1 MNFKNMFGEIGFGCM
16 KASFNMDASNREST
30 IEALHTALDNGVRFF
45 DTADIYAPNW
55 NTFGHN
61 EQLVSE
67 ALRAYSGNKDGLI
80 VATKGGITR
89 KPDEVWGRNASLDY
103 LLRAAEAS
111 AGRLGVGQLDVWQHH
126 RLDPSIRFETQLENL
141 AGLQQRGI
149 AKHIGVS
156 NYSAKQLRRA
166 VEVLG
171 EVVSVQNQLNPIY
184 RQELDVLDVCEELG
198 VAYLPWSPMK
208 GVRDVAI
215 LAEIGAE
222 VGESPYAVAVAWL
235 RSLSPQMVVMP
246 GVTRSASVTDALRG
260 VALTLSAEQIA
271 RIEAGLPQTLPMDAE
286 LLGDLPKE

>member
-45 DTADIYAPNW
+45 DTADIYAPSW

-61 EQLVSE
+61 EQLVAE
-67 ALRAYSGNKDGLI
+67 ALRSYSGSKDGVI

-89 KPDEVWGRNASLDY
+89 KPGEVWGRNASLDY

-184 RQELDVLDVCEELG
+184 RQELDVLEVCEELG
-198 VAYLPWSPMK
+198 IAYLPWSPMK
-208 GVRDVAI
+208 GARDVAI

-222 VGESPYAVAVAWL
+222 VGESPFAVAVAWL

-246 GVTRSASVTDALRG
+246 GVTRSASVNDALRG
-260 VALTLSAEQIA
+260 VALTLSAEQLG